1 MKNKLN
7 IFLLTSFLL
16 AVAIYF
22 WASSLHSKQVGDI
35 PFDLSIDNSEF
46 VVCDEDQIDQYYLAD
61 TYYEGGKRAIKK
73 ELSKILNDLEF
84 EFEFDKS
91 GTITF
96 RFVVN
101 CTNQIGRFRT
111 KMVNENLKSTSF
123 KSSNIKQMQETI
135 KNLKHWHAGKWN
147 NQPIDTYYNLSFKIQ
162 NGKITD
168 IF

>member
-7 IFLLTSFLL
+7 ILILTSFLL

-46 VVCDEDQIDQYYLAD
+46 VVCDEDQIDQYYFAG

-73 ELSKILNDLEF
+73 ELREHITHLDF
-84 EFEFDKS
+84 EKS
-91 GTITF
+91 GIITF

-111 KMVNENLKSTSF
+111 KMVTTDLKETSF
-123 KSSNIKQMQETI
+123 NSSNIKQIQESI
-135 KNLKHWHAGKWN
+135 KNLKDWHAGKWN
-147 NQPIDTYYNLSFKIQ
+147 NKALDTYYVLNFKIQ